1 MKQRDQYL
9 KEKINWVN
17 ARWIG
22 GKMSEFVALRRKAC
36 SCLIDDDDEN
46 EKPKGRNMFIIKEN
60 LKFKDYKNCLTG
72 NQYEK
77 K

>member
-1 MKQRDQYL
+1 
-9 KEKINWVN
+9 
-17 ARWIG
+17 
-22 GKMSEFVALRRKAC
+22 MSEFVALRRKAC

-72 NQYEK
+72 NQFEK

>member
-1 MKQRDQYL
+1 
-9 KEKINWVN
+9 
-17 ARWIG
+17 
-22 GKMSEFVALRRKAC
+22 MSEFVALRQKAC
-36 SCLIDDDDEN
+36 CCLIDDDDEN